1 MPRITPLDP
10 PYAPELQANFDAIMK
25 GAPPLILFRTLAVS
39 DRAWR
44 KFRGGSLLDRGP
56 FSLRQRELIIDR
68 VCALL
73 GNEYEW
79 GVHIRAFAQAARLTP
94 DEIAATVQGGSS
106 APIWTDAERAL
117 LAAVEALHA
126 KATLDD
132 AAFEAIRRHFD
143 ADQILELMLLCGFY
157 RTVAYLCLGLKLPLE
172 AGAARFA
179 DFVPSEA
186 GRPPVH

>member
-79 GVHIRAFAQAARLTP
+79 GVHIRAFAEAAGLTP
-94 DEIAATVQGGSS
+94 EEIAATVHGGSG
-106 APIWTDAERAL
+106 APVWSEAERAL

-126 KATLDD
+126 KASLDD
-132 AAFEAIRRHFD
+132 TEFAALRQHFEAE
-143 ADQILELMLLCGFY
+143 QILELMLLCGFY
-157 RTVAYLCLGLKLPLE
+157 RTVAYLCQGLELPLE
-172 AGAARFA
+172 TGAARFS
-179 DFVPSEA
+179 DFSRTA
-186 GRPPVH
+186 A